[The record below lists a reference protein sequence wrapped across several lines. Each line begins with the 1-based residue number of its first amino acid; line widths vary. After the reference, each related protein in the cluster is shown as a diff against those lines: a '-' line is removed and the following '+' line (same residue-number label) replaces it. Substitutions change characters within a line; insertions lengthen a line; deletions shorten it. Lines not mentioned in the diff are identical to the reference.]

1 LNLKASERNNMNR
14 KLAVLAMCFAVL
26 PQMGFGQGEPSATV
40 KNELIAAETEMFAKI
55 VRQDPE
61 YMKNLVAD
69 DYFSINADGSTE
81 TKAQFM
87 AEKDSPK
94 MKMMAAATAELFDKQ
109 VRAYGNV
116 GIINGRARAYMQ
128 GKYIVEFLYTAVF
141 VKQNDK
147 WMFTLWQGTT
157 SKDSPPPPPMPR
169 N

>member
-1 LNLKASERNNMNR
+1 MNR
-14 KLAVLAMCFAVL
+14 KLAVLAICFGVL
-26 PQMGFGQGEPSATV
+26 SQSGLGQTQVSETI
-40 KNELIAAETEMFAKI
+40 KKELVAAESEMFKKI
-55 VRQDPE
+55 VQLDPD

-81 TKAQFM
+81 TKAQLM

-94 MKMMAAATAELFDKQ
+94 MKMMAASTTQLFDKQ

-116 GIINGRARAYMQ
+116 GIITGRARAYMQ

-147 WMFTLWQGTT
+147 WMFTLWQGTI
-157 SKDSPPPPPMPR
+157 SKDSPPPPPMPA